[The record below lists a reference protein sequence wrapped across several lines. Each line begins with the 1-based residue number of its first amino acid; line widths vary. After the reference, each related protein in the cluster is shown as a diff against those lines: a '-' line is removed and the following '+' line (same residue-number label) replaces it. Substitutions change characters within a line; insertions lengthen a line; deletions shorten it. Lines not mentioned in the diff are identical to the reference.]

1 MELPQRRRQLILA
14 QLQRTGAAQISDLT
28 GRFGIS
34 ATTARRDLDVLAD
47 RGTARRVHGGA
58 VLASLPP
65 PAPVH
70 APPAAAESAAAPA
83 LPSTDA
89 PAVDAAGVAPPR
101 PFFADAAEAH
111 FTTAQRLAARA
122 EGLLR
127 QDHCP
132 LAEAYCQLA
141 DLHLRLALFARS
153 R

>member
-14 QLQRTGAAQISDLT
+14 QLQKTGAAHISDLT

-58 VLASLPP
+58 VLANPSPTT
-65 PAPVH
+65 PVH
-70 APPAAAESAAAPA
+70 APPTAAESAPAPA
-83 LPSTDA
+83 LSGTDA
-89 PAVDAAGVAPPR
+89 PAANAAGVQPP
-101 PFFADAAEAH
+101 PPLPADAAEAH
-111 FTTAQRLAARA
+111 FATAQRLAARA

-127 QDHCP
+127 QDHCL